1 MALWS
6 RQSLDNAPN
15 YAAAPRSGNNS
26 QNSRALNPVC
36 SWWWRSFRGR
46 IPSMTVRDLPTCNGS
61 GRAAQ
66 KGVASM
72 RGYVIARAQIAPI
85 WLATLSAVTPD
96 FSHRR

>member
-1 MALWS
+1 MPQHFAPATIPRTVARSTPSAL
-6 RQSLDNAPN
+6 
-15 YAAAPRSGNNS
+15 GGGGH
-26 QNSRALNPVC
+26 
-36 SWWWRSFRGR
+36 FGG
-46 IPSMTVRDLPTCNGS
+46 NGS

-85 WLATLSAVTPD
+85 WLATLSALTPD